1 MLLKKTKKEIPRN
14 KAMKKLNND
23 DSILSIRSICKS
35 FGGLKALNE
44 TSFDIKSESITGLIG
59 PNGAGKTTLFNV
71 ITGFFKSDS
80 GQVIL
85 DGKNVT
91 NFSTHKLFK
100 NGLIRTFQIPASFE
114 RMTVLDNLM
123 AVPINQVGENLI
135 LTLMG
140 SKKIKD
146 DEKKIFLQAQ
156 GVLDFL
162 EISNLARKYAGELS
176 GGQKKL
182 LELGKVMMTDPKVI
196 LLDEPGAGVIPS
208 LMKKLSGFI
217 KKLNKERG
225 YTFCI
230 IEHDM
235 DLISSLCDPII
246 VMAEGSVLAMG
257 DIEKIRANN
266 LVKEA
271 YLGTK

>member
-1 MLLKKTKKEIPRN
+1 
-14 KAMKKLNND
+14 MKNSKND
-23 DSILSIRSICKS
+23 RAVLSIRSVSKS

-44 TSFDIKSESITGLIG
+44 ASFDIMPNSITGLIG

-71 ITGFFKSDS
+71 VTGFFKSDS

-91 NFSTHKLFK
+91 NHTTHKLFTD
-100 NGLIRTFQIPASFE
+100 GLIRTFQIPASFE

-123 AVPINQVGENLI
+123 AVPMSQTGENLI
-135 LTLMG
+135 FALIG
-140 SKKIKD
+140 SDKIKNE
-146 DEKKIFLQAQ
+146 EKNIYLKARE
-156 GVLDFL
+156 VLDFL
-162 EISNLARKYAGELS
+162 EITHLSEKYASELS

-196 LLDEPGAGVIPS
+196 LLDEPGAGVNPS
-208 LMKKLSGFI
+208 LMRKLSSFI
-217 KKLNKERG
+217 KRLNKERG